1 MRAVI
6 YARLSEDHE
15 RAESVPTQIANG
27 TRYAERMGWDV
38 VHVFKDEGR
47 SGYTGEIR
55 PGFEDMLNY
64 LGQGQADV
72 LLTRHHDRL
81 TRNPDD
87 FARLMH
93 VCGKAKIKIS
103 LYTGGELDLST
114 ASGGFYGFME
124 TGRSWYESAIRSQ
137 RVKDAVERNA
147 RAGKRSGGGSRPFG
161 YKINRHDLGEGGR
174 RRYRIIGEEIE
185 PAEAEAIKEAAARV
199 LRGESIRSIAFD
211 FNDRGIKPVGGGR
224 WAGSTLRRVLISAR
238 IAGLREHNGE
248 VVGDAAWPAIIDRA
262 TLDRLVGLLD
272 DPSRRRENFGRP
284 RVHPLV
290 GLVYC
295 ASCGGRMTTAIAPR
309 QGRGYGCR
317 KDENPICPARVRI
330 VAEPLEAY
338 VEGYVID
345 QWRNPE
351 AIKIARSDD
360 ERMMRIR
367 EITDQMRHL
376 QEQKNEALR
385 MKLRGDVDAK
395 TFREVTAEIDAAHD
409 QLAREHNR
417 LASEAAMP
425 ELPDP
430 SLAWEDLSAEDR
442 RALTEMLIDKIVIAP
457 HPHKIVDGRRHY
469 TIRAIPFQDPQQ
481 EAARLKAVH
490 EARVKIVPRV

>member
-1 MRAVI
+1 
-6 YARLSEDHE
+6 
-15 RAESVPTQIANG
+15 
-27 TRYAERMGWDV
+27 MGWDV
-38 VHVFKDEGR
+38 VRVFKDEGR

-55 PGFEDMLNY
+55 PGFEEMIEF
-64 LGQGQADV
+64 LGRGQADV
-72 LLTRHHDRL
+72 LIARHHDRL

-147 RAGKRSGGGSRPFG
+147 RAGKRTGGGSRPFG
-161 YKINRHDLGEGGR
+161 YKIIRHDLGEGGR

-224 WAGSTLRRVLISAR
+224 WAGSTLRRVLVSPR

-248 VVGDAAWPAIIDRA
+248 VVGDATWPAIIDRA
-262 TLDRLVGLLD
+262 THDRLVGLLD

-295 ASCGGRMTTAIAPR
+295 ASCGGKMTTHRRRGKVAVTAAARTRTQSAQHECASSPSRWRRTWRATSSTSGGTPSHQDRAVRRRQDGAHQGDHRRDAPPAGAEERGAADEATRRGRR
-309 QGRGYGCR
+309 Q
-317 KDENPICPARVRI
+317 DV
-330 VAEPLEAY
+330 
-338 VEGYVID
+338 
-345 QWRNPE
+345 
-351 AIKIARSDD
+351 S
-360 ERMMRIR
+360 
-367 EITDQMRHL
+367 
-376 QEQKNEALR
+376 
-385 MKLRGDVDAK
+385 RGDGG
-395 TFREVTAEIDAAHD
+395 
-409 QLAREHNR
+409 
-417 LASEAAMP
+417 
-425 ELPDP
+425 
-430 SLAWEDLSAEDR
+430 DR
-442 RALTEMLIDKIVIAP
+442 RGT
-457 HPHKIVDGRRHY
+457 
-469 TIRAIPFQDPQQ
+469 
-481 EAARLKAVH
+481 
-490 EARVKIVPRV
+490 

>member
-1 MRAVI
+1 
-6 YARLSEDHE
+6 
-15 RAESVPTQIANG
+15 VPTQIANG
-27 TRYAERMGWDV
+27 TKYAERMGWDV
-38 VHVFKDEGR
+38 VHIFKDEGR
-47 SGYTGEIR
+47 SGYSDEFR
-55 PGFEDMLNY
+55 PGFEDMLKF
-64 LGQGQADV
+64 LSTGDAQV
-72 LLTRHHDRL
+72 LIARHHDRL
-81 TRNPDD
+81 TRNAED
-87 FARLMH
+87 FDRLMKI
-93 VCGKAKIKIS
+93 CGKSNIKIS
-103 LYTGGELDLST
+103 LYTGG
-114 ASGGFYGFME
+114 FME
-124 TGRSWYESAIRSQ
+124 TGRAWYESAIRSQ

-147 RAGKRSGGGSRPFG
+147 RAGKRTGGGSRPFG
-161 YKINRHDLGEGGR
+161 YKIIRHDLGEDGK

-185 PAEAEAIKEAAARV
+185 PAEAEAIKEAASRV

-224 WAGSTLRRVLISAR
+224 WMGSTLRRVLVSAR

-262 TLDRLVGLLD
+262 SHDRLVGLLD

-295 ASCGGRMTTAIAPR
+295 ASCGGKMTTAIAPR

-345 QWRNPE
+345 RWRNPE

-360 ERMMRIR
+360 DRMTRIR
-367 EITDQMRHL
+367 EVTDEMRHL

-385 MKLRGDVDAK
+385 MKLRGEVDTK

-442 RALTEMLIDKIVIAP
+442 RALTELLVDKIIIAP

-469 TIRAIPFQDPQQ
+469 TIRAIPYQDPQQ
-481 EAARLKAVH
+481 EAERLKAVH
-490 EARVKIVPRV
+490 QARVKIVPRV

>member
-1 MRAVI
+1 
-6 YARLSEDHE
+6 
-15 RAESVPTQIANG
+15 
-27 TRYAERMGWDV
+27 V
-38 VHVFKDEGR
+38 VRVFKDEGR

-55 PGFEDMLNY
+55 PGFEDMLSH
-64 LGQGQADV
+64 LGKGQADV
-72 LLTRHHDRL
+72 LITRHHDRL
-81 TRNPDD
+81 TRNSDD

-114 ASGGFYGFME
+114 ASGGYYGFME

-147 RAGKRSGGGSRPFG
+147 RAGKRTGGGSRPFG
-161 YKINRHDLGEGGR
+161 YKIIRHDLGEGGR
-174 RRYRIIGEEIE
+174 RRHRIIGEEVE

-211 FNDRGIKPVGGGR
+211 FNDRGIKPVAGGR
-224 WAGSTLRRVLISAR
+224 WVGSTLRRVLVSPR

-248 VVGDAAWPAIIDRA
+248 VVGEAAWPAIIDHA
-262 TLDRLVGLLD
+262 THDRLVGLLD

-290 GLVYC
+290 GLVCC
-295 ASCGGRMTTAIAPR
+295 ASCGGKMTTSIAPR

-317 KDENPICPARVRI
+317 KDENPVCPARVRI

-351 AIKIARSDD
+351 AIKIAQSDD
-360 ERMMRIR
+360 DRM
-367 EITDQMRHL
+367 
-376 QEQKNEALR
+376 
-385 MKLRGDVDAK
+385 
-395 TFREVTAEIDAAHD
+395 
-409 QLAREHNR
+409 AR
-417 LASEAAMP
+417 
-425 ELPDP
+425 
-430 SLAWEDLSAEDR
+430 
-442 RALTEMLIDKIVIAP
+442 
-457 HPHKIVDGRRHY
+457 
-469 TIRAIPFQDPQQ
+469 IRAITD
-481 EAARLKAVH
+481 E
-490 EARVKIVPRV
+490 